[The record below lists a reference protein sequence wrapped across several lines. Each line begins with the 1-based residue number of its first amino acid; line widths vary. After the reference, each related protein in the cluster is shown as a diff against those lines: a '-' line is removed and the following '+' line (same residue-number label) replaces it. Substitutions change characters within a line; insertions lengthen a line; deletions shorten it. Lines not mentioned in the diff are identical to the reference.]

1 MKKIMFNITA
11 VIMSAMLLSACG
23 ESSSSPATY
32 PDPDNPAVT
41 VCEGYIP
48 EPYTVTAYSGE
59 NANVLSDG
67 DAQAV
72 WKQINSLINGSTPG
86 EVIDLDIYEEN
97 LDEYKQAGRLFELG
111 YEGDYS
117 IEEYD
122 NLFDAIVF
130 IFDDGDL
137 IYGYRTKTDD
147 GAYDEK
153 IPAYYVIRGD
163 EYSERL
169 NTIEELVFGQNQ

>member
-1 MKKIMFNITA
+1 M
-11 VIMSAMLLSACG
+11 
-23 ESSSSPATY
+23 
-32 PDPDNPAVT
+32 
-41 VCEGYIP
+41 
-48 EPYTVTAYSGE
+48 
-59 NANVLSDG
+59 
-67 DAQAV
+67 

-137 IYGYRTKTDD
+137 IDGYRTKTDD